1 MNQNVGATDR
11 NVRTV
16 VGAVAGAVSIAT
28 LAGAVPLPALA
39 APVLGLVALVML
51 ATAAMNTCPVYS
63 LLGVDTCP
71 ADAGRSV

>member
-1 MNQNVGATDR
+1 MNQNIGAADR
-11 NVRTV
+11 GVRTV